1 MELSKRI
8 HSSVGSRGDWEAKL
22 VPFVTTNKPFL
33 LRRTLTRDYVDD
45 DSEDDD
51 NSDYDDDDND
61 DDLPQ
66 PLKTPPASNAGLS
79 AFDSKVFIS
88 LDLLI
93 GWNWD
98 KLMLQRCLCVFKFFY
113 GKYDG
118 DDK

>member
-8 HSSVGSRGDWEAKL
+8 HSSVGSRGDCEAKL

-51 NSDYDDDDND
+51 NSDYDDD
-61 DDLPQ
+61 LPQ
-66 PLKTPPASNAGLS
+66 PLKTPPASNAGLN

-98 KLMLQRCLCVFKFFY
+98 KLMLQRCLCVFKKFLLW
-113 GKYDG
+113 KI
-118 DDK
+118 

>member
-61 DDLPQ
+61 DDSPQ
-66 PLKTPPASNAGLS
+66 PLKKN
-79 AFDSKVFIS
+79 
-88 LDLLI
+88 LLHQT
-93 GWNWD
+93 
-98 KLMLQRCLCVFKFFY
+98 LA
-113 GKYDG
+113 
-118 DDK
+118 